1 MEAAEQ
7 QQQSAATVEPAAAVV
22 RQMPAMLSLYLM
34 DTVICSQVSAMT
46 TRVLQEM
53 PELVELREH
62 QPGRLIYRDAWHL
75 MQPAAAVVSAVTVD
89 QAAEDAPRQVA
100 KTIWSAAAAAEAA
113 EAAVLRL
120 LQSVP
125 VEPVVLAAVQAVS

>member
-1 MEAAEQ
+1 
-7 QQQSAATVEPAAAVV
+7 
-22 RQMPAMLSLYLM
+22 
-34 DTVICSQVSAMT
+34 
-46 TRVLQEM
+46 
-53 PELVELREH
+53 
-62 QPGRLIYRDAWHL
+62 
-75 MQPAAAVVSAVTVD
+75 MQPAAAEAKAVTVD
-89 QAAEDAPRQVA
+89 QDAEDALRQAA